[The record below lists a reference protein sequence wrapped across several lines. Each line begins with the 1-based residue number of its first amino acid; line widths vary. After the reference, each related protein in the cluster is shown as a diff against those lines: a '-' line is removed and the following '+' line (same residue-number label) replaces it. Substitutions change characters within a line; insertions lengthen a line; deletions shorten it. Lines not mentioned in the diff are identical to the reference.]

1 MRCIQKLKVAEKKKT
16 ILQLDTHGQDMKAV
30 DIYSLSTVS

>member
-1 MRCIQKLKVAEKKKT
+1 MRCIQKLKVAEKKT

>member
-1 MRCIQKLKVAEKKKT
+1 MVAEK
-16 ILQLDTHGQDMKAV
+16 ILQLDVHGQDMKAV